1 MARIDRLYAF
11 IIQDGERPDDE
22 GVMAMRVNPPNQE
35 PFWMPLV
42 GADMNRV
49 NDLTEHADNIA
60 RVKGKP
66 YKIVE
71 FRKVSEVHRRS
82 GATIAG
88 GRSDGESKETD
99 SKTE

>member
-1 MARIDRLYAF
+1 MPRINRLYAF

-22 GVMAMRVNPPNQE
+22 GIMAMRITPPNQE

-49 NDLTEHADNIA
+49 NDLTEHADGIA
-60 RVKGKP
+60 RVKGRP

-71 FRKVSEVHRRS
+71 FHKVSEVHRQS
-82 GATIAG
+82 HIEVAG
-88 GRSDGESKETD
+88 GETDEETQETD
-99 SKTE
+99 SKTD

>member
-1 MARIDRLYAF
+1 MPKINRLYAF

-22 GVMAMRVNPPNQE
+22 GIMATRISPPNQE

-49 NDLTEHADNIA
+49 NDLVDHADQIA
-60 RVKGKP
+60 SIKGKP
-66 YKIVE
+66 YTIVE
-71 FRKVSEVHRRS
+71 FQKVSEIHRQAA
-82 GATIAG
+82 ATAG
-88 GRSDGESKETD
+88 GPNEEKQETN